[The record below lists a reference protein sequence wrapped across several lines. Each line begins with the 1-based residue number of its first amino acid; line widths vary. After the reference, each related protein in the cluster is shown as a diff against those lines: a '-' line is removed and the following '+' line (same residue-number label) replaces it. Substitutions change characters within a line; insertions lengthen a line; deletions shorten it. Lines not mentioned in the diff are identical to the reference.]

1 MKITPALEYEKIR
14 QDAESWNKVILHREG
29 KFYRAYEWSAWIIK
43 TVVCTEAFQKERGD
57 AKILT
62 CNRYKNKNGEYVLL
76 GFPVESFSKYVPVY
90 KDVKKME
97 EGDDLMIEIEMPFTG
112 EETYDQLQADF
123 DTWKQSCPEIE
134 PKPSSQK
141 HGQSATT
148 QGRTGVF
155 GIVQQILGYPVE
167 KKSPND
173 NTEFIMRLKD
183 QAAELL

>member
-1 MKITPALEYEKIR
+1 
-14 QDAESWNKVILHREG
+14 
-29 KFYRAYEWSAWIIK
+29 
-43 TVVCTEAFQKERGD
+43 
-57 AKILT
+57 
-62 CNRYKNKNGEYVLL
+62 
-76 GFPVESFSKYVPVY
+76 
-90 KDVKKME
+90 ME

-123 DTWKQSCPEIE
+123 EEWKQSCPEVE

-141 HGQSATT
+141 NGQSATT